1 MRTLFSYLA
10 SEAHITAC
18 ALCIYL
24 SVNLLAP
31 LRERLEPLEWQ
42 EIPGRRASGW
52 ALT

>member
-1 MRTLFSYLA
+1 MKALLHYLET
-10 SEAHITAC
+10 EAHIASC
-18 ALCIYL
+18 ALSIYL

-31 LRERLEPLEWQ
+31 IRERLEPLEWQ